1 MSKLQILI
9 IILLVVG
16 TGCQTAASSTPALP
30 SPIQLSEDQVLE
42 IVWGALEPNT
52 SSHDQAAWE
61 TISVQT
67 VTGREVQDLFEGEP
81 VPCGWVPGPTPPA
94 NATIALDGAY
104 WVVLMRRR
112 YATPPPYPAPLSP
125 TAPPNIPEPY
135 VYEAHFL
142 VDLSTGQIVAR
153 KLSCVI
159 Y

>member
-1 MSKLQILI
+1 MRKPQILI

-16 TGCQTAASSTPALP
+16 TSCQPGTSPTPAP
-30 SPIQLSEDQVLE
+30 PPIIPLSEDQVLE

-81 VPCGWVPGPTPPA
+81 VPGGCAPGPTPPA
-94 NATIALDGAY
+94 NATIALDDAY
-104 WVVLMRRR
+104 WYVLMRRR
-112 YATPPPYPAPLSP
+112 YATPPPYPAPLSA
-125 TAPPNIPEPY
+125 TAPPNIPEPF

-142 VDLSTGQIVAR
+142 VDASTGQIVAR